1 MKWIL
6 NHCLLYSTYFKIKF
20 YWSRVA
26 LQSYFSFCCTAK
38 WISYMYTYIP
48 SFLDFFSY
56 LSHHRALDRVPWAIQ
71 YVLISYLFYTS
82 VVCMC
87 QSSTYLF
94 STRWLMVLCTLFIS
108 SPPLLWIYFYYLLRN
123 WCLKFPSV
131 SSFGSFSSCFVC
143 FEALLLGMWIFMTCL
158 PAELSLWEVYLLS
171 LEVERLL
178 QYSSAF

>member
-1 MKWIL
+1 MKWML
-6 NHCLLYSTYFKIKF
+6 NHCLLYSTYFKINF

-38 WISYMYTYIP
+38 WISYMYTYTP

-56 LSHHRALDRVPWAIQ
+56 LSHHRALDRVPRAIQ

-82 VVCMC
+82 VVYMC
-87 QSSTYLF
+87 QSST
-94 STRWLMVLCTLFIS
+94 FILDKVVDGIVYIIYIPA
-108 SPPLLWIYFYYLLRN
+108 PPPILWIYFYYLLRN

-143 FEALLLGMWIFMTCL
+143 FEALLGVWIFMTYL

-171 LEVERLL
+171 LEV
-178 QYSSAF
+178 